1 LTYDLRSGPLNYVA
15 EQVEVFWRRRSR
27 VVYGLMIPRECKL
40 LQMREVLAEEH
51 GLPLECQKVVKL
63 SWRQVREGALLREKA
78 LGKGVGKRRWET

>member
-1 LTYDLRSGPLNYVA
+1 
-15 EQVEVFWRRRSR
+15 

-63 SWRQVREGALLREKA
+63 SRRQVREGALLREKA
-78 LGKGVGKRRWET
+78 LGKALGKGLWEPDCAPRTDKSLPPVKAWG